1 MQINKVGVSV
11 FITIVASVATALT
24 VDFGVKSFVPPA
36 LSQYESSISSIREA
50 FEARYIASG
59 SMLPTLQINDRI
71 LIDKLTYRSKLPK
84 RGDIILFKPTK
95 TLEKQNFKEGFIN
108 RIIGLPGETVK
119 IKSGIVY
126 INNKPLPEKYI
137 LEKPQYE
144 YGAVKIPKSSYF
156 VLGDNRNNAYDSHYW
171 GFVPKQLIIGKA
183 IGIYCPVSRQRLLE
197 AAPAIDPNVRDLFN
211 SVSEVFKNTSA
222 CPRSS

>member
-1 MQINKVGVSV
+1 MQNHKIGLPA
-11 FITIVASVATALT
+11 FITLVASVATALT
-24 VDFGVKSFVPPA
+24 VDFAVKSLIPPA
-36 LSQYESSISSIREA
+36 LSQSESSITEF
-50 FEARYIASG
+50 FEARYIPSG
-59 SMLPTLQINDRI
+59 SMIPTLQINDRI

-84 RGDIILFKPTK
+84 RGDIIIFKPTK
-95 TLEKQNFKEGFIN
+95 TLEQQNFKEAFVK

-126 INNKPLPEKYI
+126 INNKPLQEKYI
-137 LEKPQYE
+137 EEKPHYE
-144 YGAVKIPKSSYF
+144 YKAVKIPKSSYF

-197 AAPAIDPNVRDLFN
+197 AKTTIDPNVRDFFD
-211 SVSEVFKNTSA
+211 SISEWFKNSSA
-222 CPRSS
+222 CPNTN